1 MDRQSIASSR
11 GAGAPLCVEKRNQLC
26 LFKKTATRSPS
37 LFIARTFWAGVAGT
51 ALDMAKIE
59 MERKRTE
66 KEKVFFLFF
75 ASRSNGE
82 RASKRGGESDE
93 EEKNEKHQ
101 KNRFEKF
108 FGTFFS
114 LSLSLFSLLVF
125 PKSSVEIHGRF
136 FFGDHLLQCIL
147 QQALT
152 RGESQ
157 KNRVREIA
165 SKKSSDG
172 FFQFHLWNSTGGETS
187 AFLAGHPATVVGD

>member
-114 LSLSLFSLLVF
+114 LSLSLSF
-125 PKSSVEIHGRF
+125 PSWF
-136 FFGDHLLQCIL
+136 F
-147 QQALT
+147 
-152 RGESQ
+152 R
-157 KNRVREIA
+157 NRPWRSTA
-165 SKKSSDG
+165 A
-172 FFQFHLWNSTGGETS
+172 FFLETTFCS
-187 AFLAGHPATVVGD
+187 AFCSRR